1 MAHYRNC
8 LVCGTRFAAKR
19 ITRNYCS
26 DACRIKWHR
35 AMWNDPTGG
44 QLSTLLRRVAD
55 SIDNGQAVR
64 SQVTRLC
71 GLLRAY
77 DRSLTNRETIRHID
91 SVQRQLKKAS
101 SASRR

>member
-8 LVCGTRFAAKR
+8 VVCGDRFAAKR

-35 AMWNDPTGG
+35 LVWNDPSDG

-55 SIDNGQAVR
+55 AIDNGQSVR
-64 SQVTRLC
+64 SQVSRLRT
-71 GLLRAY
+71 LLATY
-77 DRSLTNRETIRHID
+77 DREKMARDVTQHINSL
-91 SVQRQLKKAS
+91 QRRARKT
-101 SASRR
+101 SA